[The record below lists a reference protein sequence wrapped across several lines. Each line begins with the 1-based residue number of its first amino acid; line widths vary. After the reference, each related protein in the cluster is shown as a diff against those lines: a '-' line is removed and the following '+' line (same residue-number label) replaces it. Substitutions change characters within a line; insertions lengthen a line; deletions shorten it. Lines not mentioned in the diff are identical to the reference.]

1 MSQTKHKGLRTRDFF
16 RFSAKNCG
24 LHLEHIFLFKII
36 TSNRT
41 LLCTSNIQILKFL
54 KVINKM

>member
-1 MSQTKHKGLRTRDFF
+1 MSQSKHKRLRTRDFF

-24 LHLEHIFLFKII
+24 LHLKHASLFEII

-41 LLCTSNIQILKFL
+41 LLCTSNIQIPKFL